1 VKRHEL
7 RERVLQALYQV
18 DVGKAEVDDAVVHV
32 MEDDKTVT
40 PTETSFVLRMA
51 RGVAIQM
58 DEIDTLLTDHVQGWT
73 LDRIA
78 RVDLNVLRLAVYEL
92 LHEPDVDIAT
102 IVDEAVELAK
112 SFSTDESGKFVN
124 GVLARL
130 LPLVRE
136 RRESSHL

>member
-1 VKRHEL
+1 MKRHEL

>member
-7 RERVLQALYQV
+7 RERVLQAVYQV

-136 RRESSHL
+136 RRESSQL

>member
-1 VKRHEL
+1 LKRHDL
-7 RERVLQALYQV
+7 RERALQALYQV
-18 DVGKAEVDDAVVHV
+18 DVGKSEVSGAVQHV
-32 MEDDKTVT
+32 MEDDEHAT
-40 PTETSFVLRMA
+40 PSDRSFVQRMVQGA
-51 RGVAIQM
+51 SMETPQ
-58 DEIDTLLTDHVQGWT
+58 IDNLLSEYVQGWK

-130 LPLVRE
+130 LPIVRE
-136 RRESSHL
+136 RRQSSQV